1 MVGDGK
7 VVNAACTREVALKHM
22 TGGGSVDEFINGNI
36 EANAERT
43 IWCFCRLF
51 FLAEFD
57 GSVVIYVEIGVDN
70 MNGCVVF

>member
-1 MVGDGK
+1 
-7 VVNAACTREVALKHM
+7 M